1 MNKGERTR
9 QTILD
14 AAVAMA
20 CEAGFESLSI
30 GALADRVG
38 MSKSGLFAHFGSRED
53 LQIAAI
59 EAAAARFTELV
70 FLPALKAPRG
80 VGRLEALLGNWLTW
94 VDRGGWG
101 GGCPLQS
108 AALEFDDKP
117 GPVRDVVI
125 AHYRQLER
133 ELTRTVR
140 LAVEQ
145 GEFRADLDLGQFVF
159 DMLGIVFVT
168 YYRRR
173 LLTDANT
180 RAMALRSFSDLI
192 SRSRTIPATH

>member
-20 CEAGFESLSI
+20 SEGGFESLSI
-30 GALADRVG
+30 GALAGRVG

-53 LQIAAI
+53 LQVAAI
-59 EAAAARFTELV
+59 EAAAARFSDLV

-80 VGRLEALLGNWLTW
+80 MPRIEALFHNWLTW

-108 AALEFDDKP
+108 AALEFDDRP
-117 GPVRDVVI
+117 GPVKNAVI
-125 AHYRQLER
+125 AHFLQLER
-133 ELTRTVR
+133 ELGRAVL
-140 LAVEQ
+140 LAIEE
-145 GEFRADLDLGQFVF
+145 GHLRRDLDVGQFVF
-159 DMLGIVFVT
+159 DLFAVVSAA
-168 YYRRR
+168 YYRGR
-173 LLTDANT
+173 LLEDEVTAQRT
-180 RAMALRSFSDLI
+180 RTAFAALVE
-192 SRSRTIPATH
+192 RSREPPVHH

>member
-20 CEAGFESLSI
+20 CEGGFESLSI
-30 GALADRVG
+30 GSLADRVG

-70 FLPALKAPRG
+70 FVPAFKAPRG
-80 VGRLEALLGNWLTW
+80 VARLEALLANWLTW

-133 ELTRTVR
+133 ELTRTVSQV
-140 LAVEQ
+140 VEQ
-145 GEFRADLDLGQFVF
+145 GEFRADLDLAQFVF
-159 DMLGIVFVT
+159 EMLGIVFVT

-173 LLTDANT
+173 LLGDTGT
-180 RAMALRSFSDLI
+180 RSMAQRSFAELI
-192 SRSRTIPATH
+192 DRSRVAQTTH